1 LYEAFA
7 PEEARRLVEKLEF
20 HYTAKHGSWLNM
32 AEIKLSVLARQCLH
46 RRIPDAQTFR
56 RIPDAQTFR
65 RIPDAQT
72 LQQEGA
78 AWHQG
83 RNQQQVTIRWCFKV
97 ADART
102 MLKRLFPSLS

>member
-1 LYEAFA
+1 M
-7 PEEARRLVEKLEF
+7 VEKLEF

-46 RRIPDAQTFR
+46 RRIPDAQT
-56 RIPDAQTFR
+56 
-65 RIPDAQT
+65 

-83 RNQQQVTIRWCFKV
+83 RNQQQVKIRWCFKV

-102 MLKRLFPSLS
+102 KLKRLCT